1 MTNFNLYLSSCVLLL
16 TLSWRT
22 STGVPVPAL
31 SAEKCASCSLL
42 FKHLLL
48 QITELLTKEVLCYGI
63 PSDKVR
69 VNNKTETLLA
79 CAPTLTQ
86 NSGCIQRDSSFSE
99 SDCLRNIMKDLVH
112 HEAIIQSYIKASLR
126 NPEKEVKLLMPV
138 LGIIQDLRKNCSL
151 MPNGENDSTEEGAAH
166 VWGNSTYENRLDM
179 CKMMRGFH
187 IRTITINRAM
197 GYISSGDHK
206 K

>member
-1 MTNFNLYLSSCVLLL
+1 MGNILF
-16 TLSWRT
+16 WRT

-48 QITELLTKEVLCYGI
+48 QITELLTKAENEVLCYGI

-138 LGIIQDLRKNCSL
+138 LGIIQDLRKVCLLCLCRRNK
-151 MPNGENDSTEEGAAH
+151 NTERQKHSHDLKEGAAH